1 MSTNSCVRHGAWSLT
16 VVLAASLAVFETGT
30 QAARKGPADSGTEL
44 SATKYSLTLNIT
56 KMSLHLGELFKLRVV
71 DIATG
76 SQVNEY
82 IIQSLTEPDFS
93 VSLGNIL
100 EAGKNYNIDFFADHN
115 HNNLYEP
122 PPEDHAWRLTVTN
135 VSGPVVLDWAHPGD
149 LGDIQ
154 YPNPD
159 DRGNSNQGGG
169 GSDPGT
175 SPDTTSPMCNCDL
188 NGDTRINIADVI
200 KWLLDYRAGVVNQC
214 LDLDSDGS
222 IRINDV
228 ITLLRRMRDGTC
240 GAQSQTGLASLAAES
255 YLRGAGMDGLKEDE
269 MKYIEKMA
277 SLLNLTGKELEALR
291 LAIHGAP
298 EGAALPKAFSLAPN
312 VPNPFNPATTIS
324 FAVPEGAGGRI
335 SLKVYDIRG
344 RLVRTLTEGGH
355 APGTYSVFW
364 DGGEETGARAS
375 SGVYFYRLTAGDFV
389 STRKMV
395 LLK

>member
-1 MSTNSCVRHGAWSLT
+1 
-16 VVLAASLAVFETGT
+16 
-30 QAARKGPADSGTEL
+30 
-44 SATKYSLTLNIT
+44 
-56 KMSLHLGELFKLRVV
+56 
-71 DIATG
+71 
-76 SQVNEY
+76 
-82 IIQSLTEPDFS
+82 
-93 VSLGNIL
+93 
-100 EAGKNYNIDFFADHN
+100 
-115 HNNLYEP
+115 
-122 PPEDHAWRLTVTN
+122 
-135 VSGPVVLDWAHPGD
+135 
-149 LGDIQ
+149 
-154 YPNPD
+154 
-159 DRGNSNQGGG
+159 
-169 GSDPGT
+169 
-175 SPDTTSPMCNCDL
+175 
-188 NGDTRINIADVI
+188 
-200 KWLLDYRAGVVNQC
+200 
-214 LDLDSDGS
+214 
-222 IRINDV
+222 
-228 ITLLRRMRDGTC
+228 
-240 GAQSQTGLASLAAES
+240 
-255 YLRGAGMDGLKEDE
+255 MDALKEDE

-277 SLLNLTGKELEALR
+277 SLLNLTGKELEALS